1 MWYNKYSHLK
11 YEWCKKIYETA
22 NLYQGVNAMDSIL
35 NNLNEEQKLAV
46 ETTEGYVRV
55 IAGAG
60 SGKTRALTHRFAYL
74 VDTLGI
80 STSNIL
86 CVTFTNKAANEM
98 KKRVRKLIGDN
109 DLGLICTFHGFCVQV
124 LRDDISK
131 INFPN
136 NFLILDS
143 DDTETILK
151 NVYKTHNIKSTDMTI
166 NDAKDYIHGCK
177 TIIPER
183 VEEYHNLFTQ
193 TNDEALFKKYMESQI
208 LKDKIFYGYLYEQR
222 KNFGLDFDDLIQLTL
237 YIFENN
243 NNVLEKWQNKLE
255 YIMVDEFQ
263 DVSGSQFRLC
273 WLISRKHKN
282 LFIVGDPDQT
292 IYTWRGAK
300 VEYFIN
306 FEVFINA
313 NAGQTYQS
321 VKTIM
326 MTKNYRSASNIIDA
340 SNSLIKK
347 NRVRIEKDLIP
358 IKQENAKTSYFH
370 AKTVAEE
377 ADWISKQILSLKKM
391 GKNFNDIAILYR
403 AHFVSRSV
411 EESFMRNE
419 IPYVIYSG
427 IGFYNRKE
435 IKDVLCYL
443 RMLTNADDLSFL
455 RTVNEPRRN
464 VGEKRINL
472 LKEYAKKNNCT
483 LYVALKQSL
492 EEKLFVESKAK
503 KYVDL
508 IEKYTKIYKEK
519 NITDLLKELLD
530 ESGYEEMLKT
540 QGEEE
545 RLNNLAELKQSISD
559 YENSAGEDFGLEDY
573 LSKIALY
580 TSSDKEDTK
589 DCVKMMTIHTAKGLE
604 FPYVFVCSLNEG
616 IFPSKKQDTIDKL
629 EEERRLA
636 YVAFTRAENAL
647 FLSESEGYNYD
658 YSFRYPSRFIF
669 NVEKEMLDYC
679 VELEERLIDEATNF
693 IERDENAL
701 NNVKINQS
709 YAVGDKVEHKTF
721 GKGEIIQINETDSSL
736 IIKFDNLETNRSIG
750 IKAPLIRIEQ
760 K

>member
-1 MWYNKYSHLK
+1 
-11 YEWCKKIYETA
+11 
-22 NLYQGVNAMDSIL
+22 MDYI
-35 NNLNEEQKLAV
+35 NDLNEEQRIAV

-60 SGKTRALTHRFAYL
+60 SGKTRALTYRFAYI
-74 VDTLGI
+74 VDVLGI

-109 DLGLICTFHGFCVQV
+109 DLGFICTFHGFCVQV

-131 INFPN
+131 IKFPT

-143 DDTETILK
+143 EDTETIIK
-151 NVYKTHNIKSTDMTI
+151 NVYKTHNIKSTEMTI
-166 NDAKDYIHGCK
+166 NKAKDYIHDCK
-177 TIIPER
+177 AVNRTK
-183 VEEYHNLFTQ
+183 EYFDLFTQ
-193 TNDEALFKKYMESQI
+193 TSDETLYNKYITAES
-208 LKDKIFYGYLYEQR
+208 LEDKLFYGYLYEQR
-222 KNFGLDFDDLIQLTL
+222 KIFGLDFDDLIYLTL
-237 YIFENN
+237 YIFDMNDE
-243 NNVLEKWQNKLE
+243 VLKKWQNKLE

-263 DVSGSQFRLC
+263 DVSSPQYRMCEL
-273 WLISRKHKN
+273 LSKKHNN
-282 LFIVGDPDQT
+282 LFVVGDPDQT
-292 IYTWRGAK
+292 IYSWRGATVWSLMDFDK
-300 VEYFIN
+300 TFV
-306 FEVFINA
+306 
-313 NAGQTYQS
+313 GT
-321 VKTIM
+321 KTIM
-326 MTKNYRSASNIIDA
+326 MTKNYRSSSNIIDV

-347 NRVRIEKDLIP
+347 NRIRIEKDLIP
-358 IKQENAKTSYFH
+358 IKQNRTNTLYFH
-370 AKTVAEE
+370 AKTVVEE
-377 ADWISKQILSLKKM
+377 SEWISKQILSLKKM

-403 AHFVSRSV
+403 SHFVSRSV
-411 EESFMRNE
+411 EEAFMRNE

-443 RMLTNADDLSFL
+443 RMLTNADDISFL
-455 RTVNEPRRN
+455 RTVNEPKRN
-464 VGEKRINL
+464 VGEKRINF
-472 LKEYAKKNNCT
+472 LKTYAKDNNCT
-483 LYVALKQSL
+483 LYAALKQSL
-492 EEKLFVESKAK
+492 GEKLFVESKAK

-508 IEKYTKIYKEK
+508 IEKYTPIYKEK
-519 NITDLLKELLD
+519 NITNLLKELLD
-530 ESGYEEMLKT
+530 ESGYEEMLKS

-647 FLSESEGYNYD
+647 FLSESEGFNYD

-679 VELEERLIDEATNF
+679 VELEERLIDEATDF
-693 IERDENAL
+693 ITKDENAM
-701 NNVKINQS
+701 NNIKINQS
-709 YAVGDKVEHKTF
+709 YSVGDKVEHKTF
-721 GKGEIIQINETDSSL
+721 GKGEIIQINEADSSL
-736 IIKFDNLETNRSIG
+736 IIKFECLETNRSIG
-750 IKAPLIRIEQ
+750 MKTPLIRIEQ

>member
-1 MWYNKYSHLK
+1 MN
-11 YEWCKKIYETA
+11 
-22 NLYQGVNAMDSIL
+22 NIL
-35 NNLNEEQKLAV
+35 DNLNEEQKMAA

-60 SGKTRALTHRFAYL
+60 SGKTRALTHRFAYI
-74 VDTLGI
+74 VDVLGV

-131 INFPN
+131 INFPT

-143 DDTETILK
+143 EDTETILK
-151 NVYKTHNIKSTDMTI
+151 NVYKTHNIKSTEMTI
-166 NDAKDYIHGCK
+166 NNAKDYIHDCK
-177 TIIPER
+177 GWKR
-183 VEEYHNLFTQ
+183 NSEYIDIFTQ
-193 TNDEALFKKYMESQI
+193 TNDEQLYNKYITSQI
-208 LKDKIFYGYLYEQR
+208 LEDKIFYGYLYEQR
-222 KNFGLDFDDLIQLTL
+222 KNFGLDFDDLIHLTL
-237 YIFENN
+237 YVFDSFDE
-243 NNVLEKWQNKLE
+243 VLKKWQNKLE

-263 DVSGSQFRLC
+263 DVSSSQYRLC
-273 WLISRKHKN
+273 ELLSKKHNN
-282 LFIVGDPDQT
+282 LFVVGDPDQT
-292 IYTWRGAK
+292 IYSWRGARVQFLMDFDK
-300 VEYFIN
+300 TFI
-306 FEVFINA
+306 
-313 NAGQTYQS
+313 GT
-321 VKTIM
+321 KTIM
-326 MTKNYRSASNIIDA
+326 MTKNYRSSSNIIDA

-347 NRVRIEKDLIP
+347 NKVRIEKDLIP
-358 IKQENAKTSYFH
+358 IKQDRTSTLYFH
-370 AKTVAEE
+370 AKTVIEE
-377 ADWISKQILSLKKM
+377 SDWISKQILALKNA

-411 EESFMRNE
+411 EEAFMRND

-483 LYVALKQSL
+483 LYMALKQSL

-503 KYVDL
+503 KFVDL

-519 NITDLLKELLD
+519 SITDLLKELLD

-545 RLNNLAELKQSISD
+545 RLNNLAELKQSISE

-580 TSSDKEDTK
+580 TSSDKEETK

-616 IFPSKKQDTIDKL
+616 IFPSKKQNTIDKL

-636 YVAFTRAENAL
+636 YVAFTRAEKAL
-647 FLSESEGYNYD
+647 FLSESEGFNYD

-679 VELEERLIDEATNF
+679 VELEERLIDEANDF
-693 IERDENAL
+693 IKHDEDAM
-701 NNVKINQS
+701 NNIKTNQS
-709 YAVGDKVEHKTF
+709 YSIGDKVEHKVF
-721 GKGEIIQINETDSSL
+721 GKGEIVKINETDSSL
-736 IIKFDNLETNRSIG
+736 IIKFENLETNRSIG
-750 IKAPLIRIEQ
+750 MKTPLIRIE
-760 K
+760 KE